1 MNLEDELRSALQ
13 REDPPQSFAGR
24 VVAQAKSPARP
35 VTSIFQAFR
44 MPKIMWAGGIAA
56 ILAVGF
62 AVTAEYREVKAERAG
77 RDALMALRIASEKL
91 NMTREQVLKQGDN

>member
-1 MNLEDELRSALQ
+1 
-13 REDPPQSFAGR
+13 
-24 VVAQAKSPARP
+24 
-35 VTSIFQAFR
+35 
-44 MPKIMWAGGIAA
+44 MWAGGIAA